1 MTPWHIQKV
10 RQSHNEFLLQSVAF
24 IYNVEVNFNSNFQT
38 GNRGMHETQ
47 VPALKKPED
56 NENSSKLYIYK
67 IYLTANNQNMRG
79 LH

>member
-10 RQSHNEFLLQSVAF
+10 RQSHNDFLLQSVSF

-47 VPALKKPED
+47 VPALKNWRTTKIHL
-56 NENSSKLYIYK
+56 SFIYIKY
-67 IYLTANNQNMRG
+67 I
-79 LH
+79 